1 MDARLQAVL
10 AAELASRFAGLAGS
24 DAQATLRVSDRLL
37 NASIAAALQPGGP
50 IRSAVV
56 HSLEGNRLDA
66 IVTLTRPA
74 FVPPLHIHLAIERG
88 FILPQEPV
96 LVLRITGG
104 AGGLLKIV
112 APMLRSAKLPPGLR
126 LDGDQLFVDVRAVL
140 AARGQA
146 EMLDFVRDLQFT
158 TEDSTLVVRIA
169 AAVLQRR

>member
-10 AAELASRFAGLAGS
+10 AAQLASRFGGLSGS
-24 DAQATLRVSDRLL
+24 DAQATLRISDRLL
-37 NASIAAALQPGGP
+37 NQSIAAALPPNGP
-50 IRSAVV
+50 VRSAVV
-56 HSLEGNRLDA
+56 QSLKGNRLDA

-74 FVPPLHIHLAIERG
+74 FLPPLHLHLAIERG

-104 AGGLLKIV
+104 AGGLLRFA
-112 APMLRSAKLPPGLR
+112 APMLGSSKLPSGVR
-126 LDGDQLFVDVRAVL
+126 LDGDRLFVDVRAAL

-158 TEDSTLVVRIA
+158 TEESTLVVRIA
-169 AAVLQRR
+169 AAVP